1 MSKISQNIKRQRIQ
15 KGLSQEELAEKLFVT
30 RQTVSNY
37 ETGKSNPDL
46 DTLIKLSEILE
57 TDVETLLYGDT
68 ACLEKKKFRRDC
80 GLLALAAALLACVI
94 FALQHARTMQ
104 GITFEI
110 SIAAVCFSCIGMP
123 LLLALFGFS
132 GAGLILGLAVRR
144 KAQLPHRVLIRR
156 ILAAV
161 LLAFLLWSALFLLWL
176 SGHLP
181 FSWLSAAVGRIYFL
195 TSTSTAVKY
204 LVGAAA
210 VAAGCLWR
218 LTEK

>member
-15 KGLSQEELAEKLFVT
+15 KGLSQEALAQKLFVT

-68 ACLEKKKFRRDC
+68 ACGEEEVPA
-80 GLLALAAALLACVI
+80 GLRPSGSCCCPVGLRHLCTAAC
-94 FALQHARTMQ
+94 QTMQ

-144 KAQLPHRVLIRR
+144 KAQLPRRVLIRR

-161 LLAFLLWSALFLLWL
+161 LLAFLLWSALFFC
-176 SGHLP
+176 GCP
-181 FSWLSAAVGRIYFL
+181 GIFRFPGCPQLSAGSISL
-195 TSTSTAVKY
+195 
-204 LVGAAA
+204 LPPP
-210 VAAGCLWR
+210 R
-218 LTEK
+218 L

>member
-1 MSKISQNIKRQRIQ
+1 MSKISQNIKRQRIE
-15 KGLSQEELAEKLFVT
+15 KGLSQEELAQKLFVT

-46 DTLIKLSEILE
+46 DTLTKLSEILE

-68 ACLEKKKFRRDC
+68 ACREKKRFRRDC
-80 GLLALAAALLACVI
+80 GLLALAAVLLAGVI
-94 FALQHARTMQ
+94 FALQHARAMQ

-110 SIAAVCFSCIGMP
+110 SIVTVCLSCIGMP

-161 LLAFLLWSALFLLWL
+161 LLAFLLWSALLLLWL

-195 TSTSTAVKY
+195 TSISTAVKY

-210 VAAGCLWR
+210 AVAGCLWR